1 MRRRIWHWMAVIGL
15 VAGVVSAGPP
25 EETTRRLEMALRSL
39 DKDTFAGSYRID
51 THAVISKPDGSNR
64 EDTLEVMKVRSA
76 PGGEPEM
83 EIVRATRNGQDIT
96 AQRRNEQAKSRA
108 KEVKEKPKAED
119 KEGGT
124 FSATLRLPIGKDLGL
139 FEFGASRQEGG
150 VQVVSF
156 APRISARNEDNITQ
170 GTLAWDT
177 ATGDPLWLEAR
188 YVDPPTGIKELVMRF
203 ELVRQGDV
211 LFLRRTTTQGVG
223 GMLWIKRKFDLEM
236 VISDL
241 QPAPPSS

>member
-1 MRRRIWHWMAVIGL
+1 MWLWMAVIGL
-15 VAGVVSAGPP
+15 VAGAASAGPS

-39 DKDTFAGSYRID
+39 DKDTFVGSYRIE
-51 THAVISKPDGSNR
+51 THAVVSKPDGSSR
-64 EDTLEVMKVRSA
+64 EDTLEVMKVSSA

-96 AQRRNEQAKSRA
+96 AQRRDEQVKSRA
-108 KEVKEKPKAED
+108 KEAKEKPRKAED

-150 VQVVSF
+150 TQVVSF
-156 APRISARNEDNITQ
+156 APRASARDEDNITQ

-188 YVDPPTGIKELVMRF
+188 YVDPPTGIKELAMRF
-203 ELVRQGDV
+203 ELVRQGDI

-241 QPAPPSS
+241 QPGSPAS